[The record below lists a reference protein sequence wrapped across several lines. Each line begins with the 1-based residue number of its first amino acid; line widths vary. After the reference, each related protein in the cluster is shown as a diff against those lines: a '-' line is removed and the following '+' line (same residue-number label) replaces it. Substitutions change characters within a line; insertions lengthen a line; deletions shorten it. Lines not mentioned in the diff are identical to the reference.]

1 MSEPTWE
8 QITYFRP
15 DEFRCRCCGEER
27 MSLSFILTLDD
38 LRTRLGFPLHI
49 SSGYRCP
56 WHNDQVS
63 TTGFNGPHTTGRAAD
78 VLISGE
84 DAFRLVTQSS
94 LGGWF
99 TGIGINQ
106 KGPHDK
112 RFIHLD
118 DLTAPDHPRPRL
130 WSYA

>member
-1 MSEPTWE
+1 
-8 QITYFRP
+8 
-15 DEFRCRCCGEER
+15 

-84 DAFRLVTQSS
+84 GAFRLVTQSS

-118 DLTAPDHPRPRL
+118 DLTAPDHPRPRV